1 MRLQQGGTGSSEAAV
16 ARRAP
21 QLGSRVS
28 SYEFGLRFASRSN
41 WTPTSAFLGR
51 TAFVF
56 SWSCRLGAQGR
67 ATTPRTG
74 EHKEY
79 WTPTYADCVC
89 FFFGP
94 AVLARRAGRPPRE
107 LANTRTIGHPR
118 MRTAFAV
125 FCFGP
130 VVLARR
136 AGRPPRELANTRT
149 IGHPRMRTAFAFFC
163 PAVLA
168 RRAGRPPREFA
179 NTRDIGDPSMRTAF
193 AVFFYSPAVLARRA
207 GRPPRE
213 LANTRTAGRPRMRTA
228 FAVFFWSC
236 CLGAQGRA
244 TIPRTGGRPPRELVH
259 SISGPTC

>member
-89 FFFGP
+89 FFFWSCRLG
-94 AVLARRAGRPPRE
+94 AQGRATTPRTGQHE
-107 LANTRTIGHPR
+107 DHWTPTYADG
-118 MRTAFAV
+118 V
-125 FCFGP
+125 CCF
-130 VVLARR
+130 L
-136 AGRPPRELANTRT
+136 
-149 IGHPRMRTAFAFFC
+149 
-163 PAVLA
+163 
-168 RRAGRPPREFA
+168 
-179 NTRDIGDPSMRTAF
+179 
-193 AVFFYSPAVLARRA
+193 
-207 GRPPRE
+207 
-213 LANTRTAGRPRMRTA
+213 
-228 FAVFFWSC
+228 FWSC
-236 CLGAQGRA
+236 RLGAQGRATTPRTGEHKDYRTPTYADRVCFFLSCRLGAQGRA